1 MVTNTSGRTTRD
13 WLIFTRSDYIAT
25 KVVLGISV
33 AGSVLF
39 GLAVPIVDA
48 VNNTP
53 LPVTYLTSVISGGVE
68 LPWAATVDGNATV
81 RLLLNDATAGER
93 LIQALPAILIAALT
107 IAIAWLIFQLIRC
120 TQAGEPFT
128 RRNVSRING
137 IALVVGLGGMLVQL
151 AGGVADNAIQT
162 SGRLPRPAP
171 LTLEMTFTPLP
182 LVVMIAIA
190 LVGVAFRRGVVLR
203 SDVEG
208 LV

>member
-1 MVTNTSGRTTRD
+1 MDTNTPGKTTRD

-25 KVVLGISV
+25 QVILGIAV

-39 GLAVPIVDA
+39 GLAVPILDA

-53 LPVTYLTSVISGGVE
+53 LPVTYKTSATSSEVE
-68 LPWAATVDGNATV
+68 LPRGATVDGNATV
-81 RLLLNDATAGER
+81 DLLLKDATSGER
-93 LIQALPAILIAALT
+93 LTQALPAILIAGLT
-107 IAIAWLIFQLIRC
+107 IAVAWLLFQLIRS

-128 RRNVSRING
+128 RRNVWRING
-137 IALVVGLGGMLVQL
+137 IALMVGLGGLLVQL

-162 SGRLPRPAP
+162 SGRLPHPDT

-182 LVVMIAIA
+182 LVAMIAIA
-190 LVGVAFRRGVVLR
+190 LVGEAFRRGIVLR
-203 SDVEG
+203 EDVEG

>member
-1 MVTNTSGRTTRD
+1 MDTNTSGRTTRD

-33 AGSVLF
+33 AGSVFF
-39 GLAVPIVDA
+39 GLAVPIFDA

-53 LPVTYLTSVISGGVE
+53 LPVTYMTSVTSSGVE
-68 LPWAATVDGNATV
+68 LPRGATVDGNASV
-81 RLLLNDATAGER
+81 QLLLNDATAGER
-93 LIQALPAILIAALT
+93 LTQALPAILIAGLT
-107 IAIAWLIFQLIRC
+107 IAVAWLLFQLIRC

-128 RRNVSRING
+128 RRNVWRING

-162 SGRLPRPAP
+162 SGRLPRPDTLA
-171 LTLEMTFTPLP
+171 LEMAFTPLP
-182 LVVMIAIA
+182 LIVMITIA
-190 LVGVAFRRGVVLR
+190 LMGEAFRRGVVLR
-203 SDVEG
+203 QDVEG